1 MERLAA
7 LQRSER
13 RHAPLCAEPHAAE
26 RQSGIIRLPAHKG
39 QNAHGSRGEGG
50 GEIRFEAERPH
61 LEIGMHGPLRQPGG
75 DRFVVGCGIVCRDKA
90 AAVRAVTDFI
100 AGIRE

>member
-1 MERLAA
+1 MAEGLQLQPRGLDAGKQRGVERLAA

-61 LEIGMHGPLRQPGG
+61 LEIGMHGPAALR
-75 DRFVVGCGIVCRDKA
+75 
-90 AAVRAVTDFI
+90 
-100 AGIRE
+100 